1 MFLFLEE
8 LPSGLKAIS
17 FPSEVVEDAKG
28 QDSGF
33 LVVIFSWSA
42 LRFAGD
48 ADAL

>member
-1 MFLFLEE
+1 LEG
-8 LPSGLKAIS
+8 LPSGLKAIG

-28 QDSGF
+28 QESRF
-33 LVVIFSWSA
+33 LVVISSWSA